1 MCLMRA
7 SLHASG
13 IFELYD
19 QSIGVFF
26 LFFANIE
33 KSLPFKENKL

>member
-1 MCLMRA
+1 MPAVFSNCMTKV
-7 SLHASG
+7 
-13 IFELYD
+13 
-19 QSIGVFF
+19 IGVFF